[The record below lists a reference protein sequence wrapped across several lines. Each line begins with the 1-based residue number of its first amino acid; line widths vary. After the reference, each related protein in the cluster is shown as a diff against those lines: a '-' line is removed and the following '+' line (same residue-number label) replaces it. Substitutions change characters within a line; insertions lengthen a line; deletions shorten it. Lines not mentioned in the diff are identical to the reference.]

1 MRDSDSVDFEYAGG
15 VLRPCPSRQAPAG
28 GGTGAPCDAPARA
41 IMDEYSEEEL
51 VSILRRQMAEAA
63 ETMRLSAEIKEL
75 ADAIAADSPGRIRTV
90 SGT

>member
-1 MRDSDSVDFEYAGG
+1 MRDSGSVDFEYAGG
-15 VLRPCPSRQAPAG
+15 VLRPCPSGQAAAG

-41 IMDEYSEEEL
+41 IMDEYSEEL
-51 VSILRRQMAEAA
+51 VSTLRRQMAEAA
-63 ETMRLSAEIKEL
+63 GTMRLSAEIQEL